1 MNIFIFG
8 AGKTGRYLTRVLT
21 IEGHEVT
28 VIEPN
33 IAVCNKL
40 SAQYDISVIES
51 SGIKKE
57 VFNEET
63 FSPCELFIAV
73 SLVDEL
79 NIMACSVAK
88 KLGVEK
94 AIARVRNEDYDTLD
108 NVADLTALGVDLV
121 IHPEKEVS
129 RELVNLVTHPNAI
142 DVYELYGGK
151 LLIVSIVVKE
161 NSNIVGKSLVEINK
175 LYDLSDM
182 RAVVV
187 EKGLE
192 TIIPRGDYIVKAGDK
207 VYAIATRE
215 SVDAVFEIGGFKQ
228 EKNKDIM
235 INGSGKIAMTIAEEL
250 EKLGEFDV
258 KIIVDDEDD
267 AELFS
272 RLFPNSLIV
281 HGEATDIDIL
291 AAEGIIDMD
300 FFLALTDN
308 DEANMVSSLLAN
320 HLQVKK
326 TVTLIEKTDYFP
338 ITKTIG
344 LQRCINSSIATANA
358 IMRFVRHGN
367 VLASSTLKGIDIEF
381 ITFRIPEKNRY
392 VNQPLHKIRFPSNSI
407 IGAVVRNGKTFVP
420 SGKDMVEVG
429 DEIVVFAEKA
439 SVVKVGKMFAE

>member
-40 SAQYDISVIES
+40 RNQYDISVIES

-94 AIARVRNEDYDTLD
+94 AIARVRNEDYDTGD
-108 NVADLTALGVDLV
+108 HVADLTTLGVDLV

-129 RELVNLVTHPNAI
+129 RELVNLVNHPHAI
-142 DVYELYGGK
+142 DVYELYDGK

-161 NSNIVGKSLVEINK
+161 NSKIVGKSLLEINK

-187 EKGLE
+187 EKGLDA
-192 TIIPRGDYIVKAGDK
+192 IIPRGDYIVKAGDK
-207 VYAIATRE
+207 VYAIATKE
-215 SVDAVFEIGGFKQ
+215 SVDAVFEIAGFTE
-228 EKNKDIM
+228 EKNEDIM

-250 EKLGEFDV
+250 EKLDKFDI
-258 KIIVDDEDD
+258 KIIVENEAD

-272 RLFPNSLIV
+272 RTFSNCLIV

-308 DEANMVSSLLAN
+308 DETNMVSSLLAN
-320 HLQVKK
+320 HLEVKK

-381 ITFRIPEKNRY
+381 ITFRIPEKNRH
-392 VNQPLHKIRFPSNSI
+392 VNHPLHKIKFPKNSL

-420 SGKDMVEVG
+420 SGKDVVQVG
-429 DEIVVFAEKA
+429 DEIVVFAEKE
-439 SVVKVGKMFAE
+439 SVPKVAKMFAK

>member
-1 MNIFIFG
+1 MNIFIYG
-8 AGKTGRYLTRVLT
+8 AGKTGQYLTRVLT

-40 SAQYDISVIES
+40 GAQYDISVIES
-51 SGIKKE
+51 SGIKND
-57 VFNEET
+57 VFNKET

-73 SLVDEL
+73 GPVDEM
-79 NIMACSVAK
+79 NILACSVAK

-94 AIARVRNEDYDTLD
+94 AIARIRNEDYDTVEH
-108 NVADLTALGVDLV
+108 VADLTALGVDLI

-151 LLIVSIVVKE
+151 LLIVSIVLKE
-161 NSNIVGKSLVEINK
+161 NSRIVGKSLVEINQ
-175 LYDLSDM
+175 LHDLSDM

-187 EKGLE
+187 EKGLGA
-192 TIIPRGDYIVKAGDK
+192 IIPRGDYIVKAGDK
-207 VYAIATRE
+207 VYAIATKE
-215 SVDAVFEIGGFKQ
+215 SVDTVFEIADLKEEQ
-228 EKNKDIM
+228 NKDIM

-250 EKLGEFDV
+250 EKIGKFDV
-258 KIIVDDEDD
+258 KIIVGDEEN

-272 RLFPNSLIV
+272 RLFPNSLVV

-308 DEANMVSSLLAN
+308 DETNMVSSLLAN
-320 HLQVKK
+320 HLEVNK

-344 LQRCINSSIATANA
+344 LQRCVNSSIATANA

-381 ITFRIPEKNRY
+381 ITFRIPGGNRY
-392 VNQPLHKIRFPSNSI
+392 VNQPLHEIRFPRDSI
-407 IGAVVRNGKTFVP
+407 IGAVARNGKTFVP
-420 SGKDMVEVG
+420 SGKDMLQVG
-429 DEIVVFAEKA
+429 DEIVIFAEKA
-439 SVVKVGKMFAE
+439 SVGKVGKMFAE